1 MRPEEILKLIETR
14 RSIRQFKQKSIDRE
28 IVEKCV
34 SAARLAP
41 SARNLQPLEFAYI
54 DDKKLVKK
62 IFPMLKWAGYINP
75 EGNPEKGREPVSY
88 LAVLVN
94 KEIYDKNFPY
104 DAGAAIENFI
114 LSLWAYEIGTC
125 WLLSVDR
132 TKLRKLID
140 ISDKYKIDSV
150 IAIGYPDEKPVTVDA
165 EQNDIKYWK
174 DEKNRL
180 HVPKRKMKRVFH
192 LNTIEE

>member
-1 MRPEEILKLIETR
+1 MKPEEILTLMETR
-14 RSIRQFKQKSIDRE
+14 RSIRQFKQKPVDRE
-28 IVEKCV
+28 TVEKCV
-34 SAARLAP
+34 AVARLAP

-54 DDKKLVKK
+54 DEKNIVKE

-75 EGNPEKGREPVSY
+75 KGNPEKGREPVSY
-88 LAVLVN
+88 LTVLVN
-94 KEIYDKNFPY
+94 KEIYDDNFKY

-114 LSLWAYEIGTC
+114 LSLWSYGIGTC

-132 TKLRKLID
+132 TKLRKLLD

-150 IAIGYPDEKPVTVDA
+150 IAIGYPDEKPVTVDT
-165 EQNDIKYWK
+165 EQDIKYWK

-192 LNTIEE
+192 LNTIEEE